1 MEWKKSSGWE
11 QERIYVHYK
20 NVSPINH
27 HFRWQIIA
35 RRWKMRKHCRR
46 EDEETGFRWA
56 HNTMEKIESQ
66 SLVIFYWGEGFARRD
81 IKSVECLGRV
91 SNINS
96 TFPLYSSPAHTPK
109 CRLKT
114 LRRLFLTTK
123 IAAHFSSSRGERDF
137 FIENSSVFISKREGK
152 MISRV
157 VMEGDCRA
165 LDRKKEFY
173 SVLTP
178 QSTPALHTKDFFFL
192 ILFHFFLCFPGFQ

>member
-1 MEWKKSSGWE
+1 
-11 QERIYVHYK
+11 
-20 NVSPINH
+20 
-27 HFRWQIIA
+27 
-35 RRWKMRKHCRR
+35 MRKHCRR
-46 EDEETGFRWA
+46 EDEETRFRWA

-123 IAAHFSSSRGERDF
+123 IAAKLRWEIIERRKRF
-137 FIENSSVFISKREGK
+137 FFMENSSVFISKREGK

-178 QSTPALHTKDFFFL
+178 QSTPSPAYQRFFL
-192 ILFHFFLCFPGFQ
+192 FDLVPFLFMFSRIPIIWFSIVINRWRMERVSWCEPLW